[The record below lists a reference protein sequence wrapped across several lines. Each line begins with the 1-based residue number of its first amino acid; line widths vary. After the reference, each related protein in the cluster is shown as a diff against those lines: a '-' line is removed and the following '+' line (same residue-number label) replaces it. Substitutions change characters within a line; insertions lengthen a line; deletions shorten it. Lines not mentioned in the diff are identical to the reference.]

1 MRLLIWLLR
10 IVVFLLLLAFLSRNS
25 GPVEVRLFL
34 DSSWQLPL
42 AMLMLLFFAVGV
54 LLGAS
59 ATMATGLR
67 QRREVV
73 KLKARLRQIEDD
85 GAPFRETSRS
95 G

>member
-85 GAPFRETSRS
+85 GASFRETSRS

>member
-1 MRLLIWLLR
+1 MRPLIWLLR

-25 GPVEVRLFL
+25 GLVEVRLFL

-54 LLGAS
+54 LLGVS
-59 ATMATGLR
+59 ATTATVLR
-67 QRREVV
+67 QRSEVARQKV
-73 KLKARLRQIEDD
+73 RLRQLEED
-85 GAPFRETSRS
+85 GNSLRETSRS

>member
-25 GPVEVRLFL
+25 GLVEVRLFL
-34 DSSWQLPL
+34 VPSWQLPL
-42 AMLMLLFFAVGV
+42 AMLMLLFFAIGV

-59 ATMATGLR
+59 ATTATVMR
-67 QRREVV
+67 QRREAV
-73 KLKARLRQIEDD
+73 KLKARLEQVGED
-85 GAPFRETSRS
+85 GNSLRENSRS

>member
-34 DSSWQLPL
+34 DSSGQLPL
-42 AMLMLLFFAVGV
+42 AMLMLLYFAVGV

-85 GAPFRETSRS
+85 GASFRETSRS

>member
-73 KLKARLRQIEDD
+73 KLKARLRQIDDD
-85 GAPFRETSRS
+85 GASFRETSRS

>member
-73 KLKARLRQIEDD
+73 KLKALLRQIEDD
-85 GAPFRETSRS
+85 GASFRETSRS